1 MTFYITFSRFLR
13 DIRIAQY
20 FTNFAKNNAYYL
32 TRKVLDNLYINSNFL
47 LV

>member
-1 MTFYITFSRFLR
+1 MTFYIQFARFLR
-13 DIRIAQY
+13 DMHLAQY

-32 TRKVLDNLYINSNFL
+32 TRKMINNLYINANFL